1 MTGKKISSPKF
12 EPRTDLS
19 PDDLEA
25 ISVTGF
31 GQASGQTLR
40 RFGWNGGCAGTIGLA
55 LGPDNKRILATHFNL
70 LGAVHE
76 SETGFTAVKAQR
88 FWPTVPQTWEL
99 RLPLHDLSI
108 FRFDG
113 SLVSSWVASQSID
126 FEVFNLAD
134 DVTVPQDEFEKIGG
148 GHFSLRA
155 CAYMTTSIWL
165 KVHLL
170 ILPLS
175 KDTLFKDYACAAHHL
190 FPGLKL
196 ANFDVAMLPN
206 ATKPFGLAFFPL
218 LQKGDSEAAYPQM
231 PSFEMREAVSK
242 FLQRGTMPKVMAD
255 HKGLL
260 SKLKRI
266 EESGAD
272 ALTPPASTA
281 ALRWPD
287 AKPSPQPTSVEAS
300 EGNTMFCQIEQC

>member
-170 ILPLS
+170 ILPL
-175 KDTLFKDYACAAHHL
+175 FKDYACAAHHL
-190 FPGLKL
+190 FPGVKL
-196 ANFDVAMLPN
+196 
-206 ATKPFGLAFFPL
+206 FGLACFPL
-218 LQKGDSEAAYPQM
+218 IQKGDSKASYPQM

-242 FLQRGTMPKVMAD
+242 FQQRGT
-255 HKGLL
+255 
-260 SKLKRI
+260 
-266 EESGAD
+266 
-272 ALTPPASTA
+272 
-281 ALRWPD
+281 
-287 AKPSPQPTSVEAS
+287 
-300 EGNTMFCQIEQC
+300 N